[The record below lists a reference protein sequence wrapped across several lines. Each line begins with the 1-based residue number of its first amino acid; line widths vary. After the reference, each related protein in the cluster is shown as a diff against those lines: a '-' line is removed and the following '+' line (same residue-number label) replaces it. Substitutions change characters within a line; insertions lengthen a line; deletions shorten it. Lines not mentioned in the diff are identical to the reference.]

1 MAKRTLPASE
11 PGSMIPP
18 AGFEA
23 ITLFGDGV
31 ALVDFADFKMG
42 TAKSGKDQYVGWA
55 CMIGKGDLK
64 GKAKVISFNVDPLW
78 PVKNALRTAGA
89 INEIAENESFE
100 LDDEEILE
108 KLNGIKKVYASFK
121 ASTYGE
127 KTTSQLAFLMSK
139 EDAADQ
145 PKAGILEE
153 EESVDFDNDE
163 LE

>member
-1 MAKRTLPASE
+1 MKRTLPANE
-11 PGSMIPP
+11 PGSMTPP
-18 AGFEA
+18 DGFEA

-31 ALVDFADFKMG
+31 ALVDFANFKMG
-42 TAKSGKDQYVGWA
+42 TSKNGNDQYVGWA

-89 INEIAENESFE
+89 INDIAENESFE

-108 KLNGIKKVYASFK
+108 RLNGVKKVYANFK
-121 ASTYGE
+121 ASTFGD
-127 KTTSQLAFLMSK
+127 KTTSQLAYLMSK

-145 PKAGILEE
+145 PKAGILKE
-153 EESVDFDNDE
+153 EESVDFDDDGIE
-163 LE
+163 